1 MTNKTRVSRGPY
13 HCLIF
18 SYLAM
23 WEFKRGKCI
32 NCHKTPFKIVS
43 HTMWHEIIMLAK
55 HSKLL
60 STDPHALHT
69 LKLQHFRMSQ
79 VIATLIMLTLV
90 AMVTTSVDEVC
101 ASSKYE
107 EMGPLAVHSFQ
118 TSRPDWTYAI
128 VCNSFTIISGSS
140 ASNGYHPPPAHLFVV
155 APSVGG
161 HYPVLLFKHGTF
173 LANCAY
179 SQLLLHIASYG
190 YIVVAPQVYLCII
203 QQMPTQMV

>member
-1 MTNKTRVSRGPY
+1 
-13 HCLIF
+13 
-18 SYLAM
+18 
-23 WEFKRGKCI
+23 
-32 NCHKTPFKIVS
+32 
-43 HTMWHEIIMLAK
+43 MLAK

-60 STDPHALHT
+60 STDPQALHT